1 MQFSHIKLRIEWGD
15 LNLLSLWS
23 ISAWCFCTMLLCGLW
38 WMRWTI
44 HKSRSTSGGPKI
56 AKFFKANFT
65 LTTGRKDVF
74 FVVAVRVHI
83 LCIVYTS
90 PIDYWP
96 HLPFSLQGLFI
107 GKRCPVSCWN
117 WILEKLLIRFLGP
130 SCLKF
135 SSIWVLVLFG
145 AASFPNCCTL
155 LQQEYLWMGSLGRL
169 SSIIEGLDRETSYP
183 LCFSS

>member
-96 HLPFSLQGLFI
+96 HLPFSIMLLNREMTVTRFSFLPFWSLNWHWATVTSTKI
-107 GKRCPVSCWN
+107 RPVSEP
-117 WILEKLLIRFLGP
+117 EKRLQLSETDSLLVVWCAEKTVGGGMGG
-130 SCLKF
+130 K
-135 SSIWVLVLFG
+135 
-145 AASFPNCCTL
+145 TL
-155 LQQEYLWMGSLGRL
+155 
-169 SSIIEGLDRETSYP
+169 
-183 LCFSS
+183 